1 MSTTNNSRIA
11 KNVMFMYIR
20 MFIALCLNLFTSR
33 ILLSNLG
40 INDYGVFNVV
50 GGIITMFSFLNGA
63 MTNTTSR
70 YLTYYLGKSNT
81 LRLSNVFNLT
91 LLIHFIIAVAVVVL
105 GESVGLWFLFHKM
118 VIPESRMFAA
128 GCLFQFSVIN
138 TFLTVITVPFNSMII
153 AHEKMSAFAFISLTD
168 VILKFLIAVSLPL
181 WGFDRLVIY
190 GALIMSVQILDI
202 FLYFI
207 YCKKKFAETKIKYFW
222 DKLLFKEMFSFA
234 GWSLLGN
241 FSHVFYTQ
249 GVNLILN
256 MFCGPAVNAARGITV
271 QVDSVV
277 RQFATNIQAAINPQ
291 IIKSYAENNL
301 ERMKVLIFAS
311 SRYCFYL
318 LFALALPIMLEVD
331 FILHTWLV
339 EVPNHTSEFLR
350 ITLITLLLNGMINP
364 MFTANLATGKVK
376 VYHITISVISY
387 LFMPITFLAI
397 KYSNQP
403 ESVFICGLISSIIS
417 LIARIFILKVQIGL
431 SVKTYFKRVIIPN
444 ASVCALSLI
453 VPLYLHINLQHDVFG
468 VLITIAMSVLS
479 VLTMTLVIG
488 LSREERIFIIEKL
501 KTVFNRHQK

>member
-1 MSTTNNSRIA
+1 
-11 KNVMFMYIR
+11 MFMYVR

-70 YLTYYLGKSNT
+70 YLTYYLGKANT
-81 LRLSNVFNLT
+81 LRLTNIFNLA
-91 LLIHFIIAVAVVVL
+91 LLIHFIIAVTVVVL

-128 GCLFQFSVIN
+128 VCLFQFSVIS

-153 AHEKMSAFAFISLTD
+153 AHERMSAFAFISLTD
-168 VILKFLIAVSLPL
+168 VILKFLIAISLPL
-181 WGFDRLVIY
+181 WESDKLIIY

-202 FLYFI
+202 FLYFL
-207 YCKKKFAETKIKYFW
+207 YCKKKFAETTIRYFW
-222 DKLLFKEMFSFA
+222 DKLIFKEMFSFA

-249 GVNLILN
+249 GVNIILN
-256 MFCGPAVNAARGITV
+256 IFCGPAVNAARGVTV

-301 ERMKVLIFAS
+301 ERMKILIYAS

-318 LFALALPIMLEVD
+318 LFALALPIILEVD

-339 EVPNHTSEFLR
+339 EVPDHTSNFLR
-350 ITLITLLLNGMINP
+350 ITLLTLLLNGMINP

-387 LFMPITFLAI
+387 LFMPITYFAI
-397 KYSNQP
+397 KISNQP
-403 ESVFICGLISSIIS
+403 ESVFICGLICGLIS
-417 LIARIFILKVQIGL
+417 LTARIFILKVQIGL
-431 SVKTYFKRVIIPN
+431 SIKEYIKSVLVPN
-444 ASVCALSLI
+444 AAVCSLSLI
-453 VPLYLHINLQHDVFG
+453 IPLYLHNYVQHDIWG
-468 VLITIAMSVLS
+468 TLITIATSIISVLIMTM
-479 VLTMTLVIG
+479 VVGLTPQ
-488 LSREERIFIIEKL
+488 ERIFIIEKL
-501 KTVFNRHQK
+501 KATLNRQQIKE